1 MVNGNYLKGNNMA
14 QDKPRDTI
22 IRMFRVTKRFG
33 KKEALVDITL
43 DVYENDFLFITG
55 PSGAGKST
63 MIKLLYMGESLS
75 DGSIIIDGLNF
86 ARITRKQIPLIRRR
100 LGIVFQDFQLIPT
113 RTVFRNVSLVLEVA
127 GVKPREITE
136 RVKNALERVGIADRA
151 NELPPVLS
159 GGEQQ
164 RVAVARAIV
173 GNPKIIIADEPT
185 GSLDPESA
193 KHIFGLLKSAHDQG
207 ATVIIAT
214 HDREM
219 IENHTGRRIR
229 LENGRMVA

>member
-1 MVNGNYLKGNNMA
+1 MVVKKSKEM
-14 QDKPRDTI
+14 I
-22 IRMFRVTKRFG
+22 IRMFRISKRYA
-33 KKEALVDITL
+33 KKDALADVTL
-43 DVYENDFLFITG
+43 DIYENDFLFVTG

-63 MIKLLYMGESLS
+63 MMKLLYMGETLS
-75 DGSIIIDGLNF
+75 EGSIIIDGLNF
-86 ARITRKQIPLIRRR
+86 ARITRKQIPQIRRR
-100 LGIVFQDFQLIPT
+100 LGIVFQDFQLIPI

-127 GVKPREITE
+127 GVKPKEIQE
-136 RVKNALERVGIADRA
+136 RVINALKRVGMADRA
-151 NELPPVLS
+151 YEFPPVLS

-173 GNPKIIIADEPT
+173 GNPKIILADEPT

-193 KHIFGLLKSAHDQG
+193 KHIFGLLQSAHARG

-219 IENHTGRRIR
+219 IERHTGKVIR
-229 LENGRMVA
+229 LENGRMVAETNN

>member
-1 MVNGNYLKGNNMA
+1 ME
-14 QDKPRDTI
+14 KPKTREMI

-33 KKEALVDITL
+33 KKEALADLTL
-43 DVYENDFLFITG
+43 DVFENDFLFVTG
-55 PSGAGKST
+55 PSGAGQST
-63 MIKLLYMGESLS
+63 MIKLLYMGEPLS
-75 DGSIIIDGLNF
+75 DGSIIIDGINF
-86 ARITRKQIPLIRRR
+86 ARITRRQIPLIRRR
-100 LGIVFQDFQLIPT
+100 FGIVFQDFQLIPT
-113 RTVFRNVSLVLEVA
+113 RSVFRNVSLVLEVA
-127 GVKPREITE
+127 GMKPREISD
-136 RVKNALERVGIADRA
+136 RVRKALDRVGIADRA
-151 NELPPVLS
+151 DEFPPVLS

-193 KHIFGLLKSAHDQG
+193 KHIFGLLKSAHEHG

-219 IENHTGRRIR
+219 IENHKGRLIR

>member
-1 MVNGNYLKGNNMA
+1 MA
-14 QDKPRDTI
+14 AAKTREMI

-33 KKEALVDITL
+33 KKDALVDLTL
-43 DVYENDFLFITG
+43 DVFENDFLFVTG

-63 MIKLLYMGESLS
+63 MIKLLYMGEGLS

-86 ARITRKQIPLIRRR
+86 SRITRKEIPQIRRR
-100 LGIVFQDFQLIPT
+100 FGIVFQDFQLIPT

-127 GVKPREITE
+127 GMKPREISD
-136 RVKNALERVGIADRA
+136 RVRRALERVGIADRA
-151 NELPPVLS
+151 DELPPVLS

-173 GNPKIIIADEPT
+173 ANPKIIIADEPT

-193 KHIFGLLKSAHDQG
+193 KHIFGLLKSAHEQG

-219 IENHTGRRIR
+219 IENHEGRLVR

>member
-1 MVNGNYLKGNNMA
+1 MA
-14 QDKPRDTI
+14 NAGTKEMI

-33 KKEALVDITL
+33 KKEALIDLTL
-43 DVYENDFLFITG
+43 DVFENDFLFVTG

-75 DGSIIIDGLNF
+75 DGSIIIDGINF
-86 ARITRKQIPLIRRR
+86 ARITRTQIPQIRRR
-100 LGIVFQDFQLIPT
+100 FGIVFQDFQLIPT

-127 GVKPREITE
+127 GMKPREIGD
-136 RVKNALERVGIADRA
+136 RVYKALERVGIADRA
-151 NELPPVLS
+151 DEFPPVLS

-185 GSLDPESA
+185 GSLDPVSA
-193 KHIFGLLKSAHDQG
+193 NHIFGLLKSAHEKG

-219 IENHTGRRIR
+219 IENHKGRLVR

>member
-1 MVNGNYLKGNNMA
+1 MGQAKT
-14 QDKPRDTI
+14 RDMI

-33 KKEALVDITL
+33 KKEALVDLTL
-43 DVYENDFLFITG
+43 DVFENDFLFVTG

-86 ARITRKQIPLIRRR
+86 ARITRKQIPQIRRR
-100 LGIVFQDFQLIPT
+100 FGIVFQDFQLIPT

-127 GVKPREITE
+127 GLKPKEIGE
-136 RVKNALERVGIADRA
+136 RVRNALERVGIADRA
-151 NELPPVLS
+151 DEFPPVLS

-173 GNPKIIIADEPT
+173 GDPKIIIADEPT

-193 KHIFGLLKSAHDQG
+193 KHIFGLLKSAHDRG

-219 IENHTGRRIR
+219 IENHKGRLVR
-229 LENGRMVA
+229 LEHGRMVV

>member
-1 MVNGNYLKGNNMA
+1 MGGAKT
-14 QDKPRDTI
+14 RDMI

-33 KKEALVDITL
+33 KKEALTDLTL
-43 DVYENDFLFITG
+43 DIFENDFLFVTG

-127 GVKPREITE
+127 GVKPKEIQE
-136 RVKNALERVGIADRA
+136 RVRNALERVGIADRA
-151 NELPPVLS
+151 NEFPPVLS

-173 GNPKIIIADEPT
+173 GNPRIIIADEPT
-185 GSLDPESA
+185 GSLDPVSA
-193 KHIFGLLKSAHDQG
+193 KHIFGLLQSAHEGG

-219 IENHTGRRIR
+219 IENHKGRLVR
-229 LENGRMVA
+229 LESGRMVA